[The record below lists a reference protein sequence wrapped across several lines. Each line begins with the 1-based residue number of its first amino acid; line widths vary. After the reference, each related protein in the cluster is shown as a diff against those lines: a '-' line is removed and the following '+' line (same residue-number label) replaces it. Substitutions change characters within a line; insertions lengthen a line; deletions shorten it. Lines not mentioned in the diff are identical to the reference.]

1 MMSENAVTLD
11 SSRVAV
17 SDQSLERTNASRK
30 AEQRSLERVAEKQSN
45 SEKTSRIQVSNNV
58 STPSVTFVVDQDS
71 GESFIQVVDRHSGE
85 VLRQIPPEE
94 ARRLASALKEVL
106 GHVVDTV
113 A

>member
-1 MMSENAVTLD
+1 MSENAITFD

-17 SDQSLERTNASRK
+17 SDKSLERASTK
-30 AEQRSLERVAEKQSN
+30 AEERSRERVAEKQSN
-45 SEKTSRIQVSNNV
+45 SEQTSQIQVSNSL

-71 GESFIQVVDRHSGE
+71 GKSFIQVVDRHSGE

-94 ARRLASALKEVL
+94 ARRLATALREVI
-106 GHVVDTV
+106 GPVVDTV